1 MSSLSKSPV
10 AQRRPR
16 LKPVRIVKHL
26 FLMLVSLFSAFP
38 FYWMVVAATNRT
50 QDIIRGK
57 MLPGSYFA
65 ENWSKIMAEGKLPI
79 AFGNS
84 LRNAIL
90 ITLSSLFV
98 SSLAGYGFVIFKDR
112 KKDALM
118 GVLMLSMMIPGAATL
133 IPLFRMFSQLGL
145 VNTVAGVMLPS
156 IATVFLI
163 FMFRQA
169 TQSFPFEIV
178 QAARIDGLGEFSI
191 FLTMFV
197 PIMRP
202 TYAAAATVTF
212 MSAWNAYL
220 WPLVILQSPS
230 QLTMPIYSSSFMG
243 GYVLDYGVILLSVTI
258 ATLPTLILF
267 FALQRSFVEGI
278 LGSVK

>member
-1 MSSLSKSPV
+1 MTAIKARRNRVFKPARV
-10 AQRRPR
+10 A
-16 LKPVRIVKHL
+16 KHL
-26 FLMLVSLFSAFP
+26 FLILFSFLSAFP
-38 FYWMVVAATNRT
+38 FYWMIAGATNRT
-50 QDIIRGK
+50 EDIIQGHI
-57 MLPGSYFA
+57 LPGAYLI
-65 ENWSKIMAEGKLPI
+65 ENWNKMMAEGKLPI

-84 LRNAIL
+84 LRNGIL
-90 ITLSSLFV
+90 ITLGSLLV

-133 IPLFRMFSQLGL
+133 IPLFRLFSQMGL
-145 VNTVAGVMLPS
+145 INTLLGVMLPS

-169 TQSFPFEIV
+169 AQSFPYEIV
-178 QAARIDGLGEFSI
+178 QAARIDGLGEFPI
-191 FLTMFV
+191 FFTMFV
-197 PIMRP
+197 PIMKP

-220 WPLVILQSPS
+220 WPLVVLQAPS
-230 QLTMPIYSSSFMG
+230 QLTMPLYTSSYMG
-243 GYVLDYGVILLSVTI
+243 GYVLDYGVILLTVTI
-258 ATLPTLILF
+258 ATIPTLLLF